1 MTYTEI
7 EGDLLTLGL
16 PAIGHGCNCRGS
28 IGAGIARQV
37 GDRYPQM
44 EDAYRAKCRDG
55 SFRLGG
61 FFAWETD
68 DTVIYNLATQQEPGA
83 DARLDAIET
92 SVRAALADAQ
102 ARGLPTLGL
111 PRLGFRIGGLKWTDV
126 AVTLRSLAL
135 GSAVNLTVV
144 SRPRVS
150 SDRRAPRRL
159 ITQTPVADDQGK
171 QKTPEQIFQEL
182 LPGMPPA
189 FRQAMPQ
196 QPDGSDS

>member
-28 IGAGIARQV
+28 MGGGIAAQLR
-37 GDRYPQM
+37 DRYPQM
-44 EDAYRAKCRDG
+44 SDAYRAKCRDG

-61 FFAWETD
+61 FFAWETA

-83 DARLDAIET
+83 DARLGAIEE

-111 PRLGFRIGGLKWTDV
+111 PRLGSGIGGLQWADV
-126 AVTLRSLAL
+126 SDTLRSLAAE
-135 GSAVNLTVV
+135 SPVDLTVV

-150 SDRRAPRRL
+150 PARHAPRRL
-159 ITQTPVADDQGK
+159 VTHTSVTDEAGEP
-171 QKTPEQIFQEL
+171 KTAEQIYQEL
-182 LPGMPPA
+182 LAGMPPA
-189 FRQAMPQ
+189 FRQAVPPPQ
-196 QPDGSDS
+196 PEE